1 MNKMAGRL
9 GLLLLFAFAADS
21 PAAMAGLRGSGG
33 TGDTLPVQVTVAT
46 NSAEVRIGSS
56 TAPLAD
62 LSIRFDDA
70 TGLSAANLGITAQ
83 TINISN
89 PALLA
94 RLPSS
99 LTSIPGALP
108 LLITVEPP
116 LSGGLV
122 QKRVTHVELHTHAL
136 AYVSG
141 SPLRLFKAPL
151 NGPFRDITESVQPG
165 SVRTRGTTPGWSQ
178 FIVIVDLRPSTTVIA
193 EKIAYLRNELGLLSS
208 AEAAPLASYLNTAEA
223 AVAAG
228 QYDDAAVAIDAFI
241 ARVASR
247 SGTYIPDTWRAARDL
262 HNSAGELLSGANT
275 LQFSVGFLRDY
286 GM

>member
-1 MNKMAGRL
+1 MNLCRL
-9 GLLLLFAFAADS
+9 GLILLLLWTAS
-21 PAAMAGLRGSGG
+21 TTVQAGSRLGGGG
-33 TGDTLPVQVTVAT
+33 TPSGSLPVQVTVAT

-56 TAPLAD
+56 TSPLAD

-70 TGLSAANLGITAQ
+70 TGVTASNLGIKAE
-83 TINISN
+83 TISASN

-108 LLITVEPP
+108 LLITIEPP
-116 LSGGLV
+116 VSGTLV
-122 QKRVTHVELHTHAL
+122 QKRMTHVELHTHAL
-136 AYVSG
+136 SYVAG

-151 NGPFRDITESVQPG
+151 GGPFRDITESIQPG

-178 FIVIVDLRPSTTVIA
+178 FLVIVDLRPSSVVIA
-193 EKIAYLRNELGLLSS
+193 EKFAYLRNELDLLPLS
-208 AEAAPLASYLNTAEA
+208 EATPLRSYLDTAEA

-228 QYDDAAVAIDAFI
+228 RFDDAAVAIDGFV
-241 ARVASR
+241 ARVAAR
-247 SGTYIPDTWRAARDL
+247 SGTYIPETWRSARDL

-275 LQFSVGFLRDY
+275 LMFSVGFLRDY
-286 GM
+286 GI